1 MWIYII
7 YIGKEG
13 MYMSYK
19 IFEYDPYLKPF
30 EKDIDL
36 RMKNYEIKKK

>member
-1 MWIYII
+1 M
-7 YIGKEG
+7 E
-13 MYMSYK
+13 YK

-36 RMKNYEIKKK
+36 RMNIYNNKKAEILKNDE